1 MDLRRKQEIV
11 DWIRNNYPDSCF
23 GINNKNVN
31 VDEFFSADE
40 ITDYFYYEDLKL
52 CGCGYPQYSEKL
64 IMMIL
69 EKFSSGEYINMDNEL
84 DKTKIGLYDIVL
96 KVLDTH
102 NFTNHNGNVTLSFLT
117 EKGKMY
123 LDALKEKWEK

>member
-11 DWIRNNYPDSCF
+11 GWIMNNDPDSCF

-31 VDEFFSADE
+31 VDEFFVVSE
-40 ITDYFYYEDLKL
+40 ITDYFYFEDMKF
-52 CGCGYPQYSEKL
+52 CGCGYPKHAEKL
-64 IMMIL
+64 IMTIL

-84 DKTKIGLYDIVL
+84 DEMKIGLYDIVL
-96 KVLDTH
+96 KVLDQH
-102 NFTNHNGNVTLSFLT
+102 NFTYHNGNVTRSFLT
-117 EKGKMY
+117 EKGEMY